1 MKNPGAHE
9 LSLRVTRPVLE
20 LEIDRRLGYMPPSE
34 TRFLADAMLGKLAK
48 WLRVMGFDTHY
59 QPVYEDETIK
69 KLVNEGRLLLSR
81 HYTLVEMHPH
91 SLLILSDKIPLQLEE
106 IRARGY
112 LTGDIEKRWF
122 TRCLSCNTPLEEAS
136 FGDAS
141 KNIPDYIL
149 HQNIKELHFCRSCR
163 HYFWPGSHRYRMV
176 NQLKQWGV
184 VD

>member
-1 MKNPGAHE
+1 
-9 LSLRVTRPVLE
+9 LE
-20 LEIDRRLGYMPPSE
+20 LEIDRRHRYMPPSE

-69 KLVNEGRLLLSR
+69 ELVNEGRLLLSR
-81 HYTLVEMHPH
+81 HYSLVEMQPH
-91 SLLILSDKIPLQLEE
+91 SLLILSDKVPLQLEE

-112 LTGDIEKRWF
+112 LTGDIKKRWF
-122 TRCLSCNTPLEEAS
+122 SRCLSCNTPLEEAS
-136 FGDAS
+136 LDDAS
-141 KNIPDYIL
+141 KNIPDYVL

-163 HYFWPGSHRYRMV
+163 HYFWPGSHRSKMV
-176 NQLKQWGV
+176 NQLKQWGF